1 MTDTDITFH
10 WFVIQAR
17 ANHEKA
23 VVRDLRD
30 RIVRYGVSE
39 QFRDI
44 LVPSEET
51 VEMKDGQKRRSERK
65 FFPGYV
71 LIEIAT
77 TPAHNGLPR
86 ISSEAW
92 HVVRETPKVSGFI
105 GGTQD
110 NPYPISQKE
119 ADRIL
124 SRVEAASEKPT
135 PKTLFEIGQMVRVID
150 GPFNDFNGVVE
161 AADYDK
167 STVRVAVLVFGRS
180 TPIDLKIAQ
189 VEAA

>member
-1 MTDTDITFH
+1 MTDTTTYH

-17 ANHEKA
+17 SNHEKA
-23 VVRDLRD
+23 VLRDIKD
-30 RIVRYGVSE
+30 RIVRYGLE
-39 QFRDI
+39 DQFREI

-71 LIEIAT
+71 LLEIAT
-77 TPAHNGLPR
+77 TPAANGLPR

-92 HVVRETPKVSGFI
+92 HVVRETPKVTGFI

-110 NPYPISQKE
+110 NPYPISE
-119 ADRIL
+119 AEANKIL
-124 SRVEAASEKPT
+124 SRVSAAAEKPT
-135 PKTLFEIGQMVRVID
+135 PKTLFEIGQLVRVID

-161 AADYDK
+161 SADYDK